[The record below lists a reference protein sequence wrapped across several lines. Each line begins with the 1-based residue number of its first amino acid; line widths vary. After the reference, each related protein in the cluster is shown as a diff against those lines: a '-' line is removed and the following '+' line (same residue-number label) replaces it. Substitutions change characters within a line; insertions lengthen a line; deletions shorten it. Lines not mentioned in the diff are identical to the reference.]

1 MDALLRAPS
10 LPASPAQHQVLLQRF
25 LAAWH
30 FFVPADARLTPEC
43 LAVLAAYD
51 TPPRAYHTLAHLTDV
66 LDQLDWAKTCIAD
79 ATPDTFARIEL
90 ALFYHDAVYD
100 PRATDNEAQ
109 SRNLFMHHAA
119 AFGMH
124 DDDAAAIARLIDIT
138 AAHTQASAL
147 DERILCDCDLAI
159 LGAEQPAFAAYDR
172 NIRREYAH
180 VPAPLYTLRRAAV
193 LHRFLDQPRLFNTAA
208 FHDRYDA
215 QARANLRGALESSVL
230 ARLTRP
236 FTR

>member
-1 MDALLRAPS
+1 MEGPLRTP
-10 LPASPAQHQVLLQRF
+10 QHTILLQRF

-30 FFVPADARLTPEC
+30 FFVPADARLTPEG

-51 TPPRAYHTLAHLTDV
+51 APTRAYHTLAHLADV
-66 LDQLDWAKTCIAD
+66 LDQLEWAKTRIAD
-79 ATPDTFARIEL
+79 AAPDTFARIEL

-100 PRATDNEAQ
+100 PRASDNEAQ
-109 SRNLFMHHAA
+109 SRDLFLRHAA
-119 AFGMH
+119 AFGMR
-124 DDDAAAIARLIDIT
+124 DDDTAAIARLIDIT

-180 VPAPLYTLRRAAV
+180 VPAALYTLRRAAV
-193 LHRFLDQPRLFNTAA
+193 LRRFLDQPRLFKTAA

-215 QARANLRGALESSVL
+215 QARANLRGALAGSVL